1 MSSTGHAGYAH
12 ATTQMFSDAKR
23 SRLGGPEAW
32 TIWVLATIF
41 VIWLFA
47 IQTGYGIVSPNIQH
61 DANLTIAQV
70 SLAASIYTWAFAIC
84 QFFSGSLLDRYGTR
98 PLLAIGV
105 ALVTAGAFLYAATTN
120 FGTLALAQIVLAI
133 GSSFGFVGAGYVGGK
148 WFAAAKYGL
157 MFGLVQMFA
166 SLGSAVGQPAISALL
181 GVMSWQA
188 VLAGFGA
195 FGVLLLVG
203 FIFIV
208 RNPVS
213 TPEEIAE
220 AKAAHEGKNVFA
232 EIFSDLGA
240 CFRNRQVVL
249 SALFAGTSFGTMLAV
264 GVLWGPRVQEA
275 RGASLGFAAILSAL
289 AWLGLAFG
297 APLVNV
303 ISNRWHSRKW
313 PAVCGLVLQACVV
326 ALFIYGPSNGPGVSA
341 VVMFAVGLL
350 AGTHMLG
357 FTIAGESVTPNLIGS
372 SAAIVNGVCFI
383 VGGVLEAVPGRLLPA
398 ENPNLSDYQG
408 ALWIMPVV
416 LAVGAVCALGI
427 RERRP
432 EQPDQGDEPSETS
445 LSPSVTTT

>member
-1 MSSTGHAGYAH
+1 MSSTGHSAYAH
-12 ATTQMFSDAKR
+12 ATTRMFGGRQAVATRRPGGMDDLGSGHDLRHLAVCHPDR
-23 SRLGGPEAW
+23 LRHRLTGHPTRRQPDHRTGQSRRVHLHLGIRDLSVLLRVVARPVRHEA
-32 TIWVLATIF
+32 TAR
-41 VIWLFA
+41 
-47 IQTGYGIVSPNIQH
+47 
-61 DANLTIAQV
+61 
-70 SLAASIYTWAFAIC
+70 
-84 QFFSGSLLDRYGTR
+84 DRGRARHRR
-98 PLLAIGV
+98 P
-105 ALVTAGAFLYAATTN
+105 FLYAATTN

-148 WFAAAKYGL
+148 WFDGAKYGL

-195 FGVLLLVG
+195 FGVLLVIG
-203 FIFIV
+203 FILIV

-213 TPEEIAE
+213 TPEEIA
-220 AKAAHEGKNVFA
+220 AKTAHEGKNLFA

-249 SALFAGTSFGTMLAV
+249 SALFAGASFGTMLAV

-303 ISNRWHSRKW
+303 ISSRWHSRKW
-313 PAVCGLVLQACVV
+313 PAVCGLILQACAV
-326 ALFIYGPSNGPGVSA
+326 ALFIYGPSNGPGASV

-383 VGGVLEAVPGRLLPA
+383 IGGILEAVPGRLLPA

-416 LAVGAVCALGI
+416 LVIGAICALGL
-427 RERRP
+427 RERP
-432 EQPDQGDEPSETS
+432 HDQPDLGAEPSEARSDT
-445 LSPSVTTT
+445 VTT